1 MENDKLFDLMSK
13 MYAEVQD
20 IKEEMQNGF
29 NDIKK
34 DMSFLME
41 GQNKIANKLNELEG
55 KNAANH
61 ISMNTKL
68 NKVSEDLDF
77 LSHKEFQTEKEM
89 YLIKQ
94 KLNRRR
100 KNIK

>member
-13 MYAEVQD
+13 MYAE
-20 IKEEMQNGF
+20 MQEGF

-68 NKVSEDLDF
+68 NKVSEELDF

>member
-13 MYAEVQD
+13 MYAE
-20 IKEEMQNGF
+20 MQEGF

-68 NKVSEDLDF
+68 NKVS
-77 LSHKEFQTEKEM
+77 
-89 YLIKQ
+89 
-94 KLNRRR
+94 
-100 KNIK
+100 